1 MSLSRSIVSLS
12 ISESSNESKCLELE
26 SCINQVPLKA
36 ELQVKTVDVMIADFN
51 NTSISTYSS
60 SSNSKHNPNPNNF
73 ALQET
78 DFEFLKAIEN
88 HENRTPIIEETEKIN
103 LSNNSDSKLVQIGL
117 TLSQAERDDL
127 IKLLL
132 EYVDVFAWSYHD
144 MPGVDPSI
152 GQHTIPLI
160 PGSKPIKQKLRRIK
174 LDVSLKIQEEVS
186 KQLEAGFIR
195 EAKYPE

>member
-1 MSLSRSIVSLS
+1 M
-12 ISESSNESKCLELE
+12 
-26 SCINQVPLKA
+26 PLKA
-36 ELQVKTVDVMIADFN
+36 ELQVITVDVMIADFN

-60 SSNSKHNPNPNNF
+60 SPNSKSNPNLHNF
-73 ALQET
+73 ASQET

-103 LSNNSDSKLVQIGL
+103 LSNNSDSILVQIGL

-127 IKLLL
+127 IKLLS

-152 GQHTIPLI
+152 GQHTIPFI
-160 PGSKPIKQKLRRIK
+160 PGSKPIKQKLRRMK

-195 EAKYPE
+195 EAKYP